1 MKPLQVSGTK
11 MGIKLRKHPRLQAF
25 LLLLILSTSQITFQK
40 AQAEVIFMPIER
52 VIPTQPI
59 TQLEI
64 IGMVK
69 SILNGRVL
77 SVKKQSTYTN
87 PDCHHIKFLEDQGEF
102 HMIEVGC
109 FVENIVSNP

>member
-1 MKPLQVSGTK
+1 MVSGTT
-11 MGIKLRKHPRLQAF
+11 MRIKLRKHPRLEAF
-25 LLLLILSTSQITFQK
+25 LLLIILSFSHITFQK
-40 AQAEVIFMPIER
+40 AHAEVILMPIQR
-52 VIPTQPI
+52 VVPTQPI

-77 SVKKQSTYTN
+77 SVKKQSSYTN

-102 HMIEVGC
+102 HMIQVGC
-109 FVENIVSNP
+109 FIDNIVQNQ

>member
-1 MKPLQVSGTK
+1 
-11 MGIKLRKHPRLQAF
+11 MGNQLRKHPRLQAF
-25 LLLLILSTSQITFQK
+25 LLLLILSTSQIIFQK
-40 AQAEVIFMPIER
+40 AQAEVILMPIER
-52 VIPTQPI
+52 AIPTQPI
-59 TQLEI
+59 TKLEV

-102 HMIEVGC
+102 HMIQIGC
-109 FVENIVSNP
+109 FIDNIVQNQ

>member
-1 MKPLQVSGTK
+1 MGTQ
-11 MGIKLRKHPRLQAF
+11 LRKHPRLQAF
-25 LLLLILSTSQITFQK
+25 LLLLIISTSQIIFQK
-40 AQAEVIFMPIER
+40 AQAEVILMPIER
-52 VIPTQPI
+52 AIPTQPI
-59 TQLEI
+59 TKLEV

-102 HMIEVGC
+102 HMIEIGC
-109 FVENIVSNP
+109 FIDNVVQNQ

>member
-1 MKPLQVSGTK
+1 MVSGTT
-11 MGIKLRKHPRLQAF
+11 MRIKLRKHPRLSAF
-25 LLLLILSTSQITFQK
+25 LLLLILNISQITFQT
-40 AQAEVIFMPIER
+40 AQAEVILMPIQR

-59 TQLEI
+59 TQLEV

-77 SVKKQSTYTN
+77 AVKKQSTYTN

-102 HMIEVGC
+102 HMIQVGC
-109 FVENIVSNP
+109 FVDNIVQNP

>member
-1 MKPLQVSGTK
+1 MGTQ
-11 MGIKLRKHPRLQAF
+11 LRKHPRLQAF
-25 LLLLILSTSQITFQK
+25 LLLLILSTSQILFQK
-40 AQAEVIFMPIER
+40 AQAEVILMPIER
-52 VIPTQPI
+52 AIPTQPI
-59 TQLEI
+59 TKLEV

-102 HMIEVGC
+102 HMIQIGC
-109 FVENIVSNP
+109 FIDNVVQNQ

>member
-11 MGIKLRKHPRLQAF
+11 MRFTLLKHPRLKAF
-25 LLLLILSTSQITFQK
+25 LLLITLSTSLVSFHT
-40 AQAEVIFMPIER
+40 AHAEVIIMPIER

-59 TQLEI
+59 TKLEV

-102 HMIEVGC
+102 HMIQIGC
-109 FVENIVSNP
+109 FIDNIVQNQ

>member
-1 MKPLQVSGTK
+1 MRTR
-11 MGIKLRKHPRLQAF
+11 MRKHPRLSAA
-25 LLLLILSTSQITFQK
+25 LLLLILNISQITFQI
-40 AQAEVIFMPIER
+40 AQAEVILMPIQR
-52 VIPTQPI
+52 AIPTQPI
-59 TQLEI
+59 TQLEV

-102 HMIEVGC
+102 HMIQIGC
-109 FVENIVSNP
+109 FTDNIAQNQ

>member
-1 MKPLQVSGTK
+1 MKPTKVSGTP
-11 MGIKLRKHPRLQAF
+11 MRIKLRKHPRLQAF
-25 LLLLILSTSQITFQK
+25 LMLLILSTSHITFQN
-40 AQAEVIFMPIER
+40 AHAEVIFMPIQR

-59 TQLEI
+59 TKLEV

-102 HMIEVGC
+102 HMIQVGC
-109 FVENIVSNP
+109 FIENIVQNP

>member
-1 MKPLQVSGTK
+1 
-11 MGIKLRKHPRLQAF
+11 MGNQLRKHPRLQAF
-25 LLLLILSTSQITFQK
+25 LLLLILSTSQIIFQK
-40 AQAEVIFMPIER
+40 AQAEVILMPIER
-52 VIPTQPI
+52 AIPTQPI
-59 TQLEI
+59 TKLEV

-102 HMIEVGC
+102 HMIQIGC
-109 FVENIVSNP
+109 FIDNVVQNQ

>member
-1 MKPLQVSGTK
+1 
-11 MGIKLRKHPRLQAF
+11 MGNQLRKHPRLQAF
-25 LLLLILSTSQITFQK
+25 LLLLILSTSQIIFQK
-40 AQAEVIFMPIER
+40 AQAEVILMPIER
-52 VIPTQPI
+52 AIPTQPI
-59 TQLEI
+59 TKLEV

-102 HMIEVGC
+102 HMIHIGC
-109 FVENIVSNP
+109 FIDNVVQNQ